1 MFARYGS
8 LCRALFL
15 MIMPLAAASCA
26 PTEYRIPPSRLDS
39 LPVRAEIADVPFHP
53 QEFQQC
59 GPAALAMVLNWSG
72 SHVTPEEISH
82 EIYTPGRK
90 GTLQPLLVSAA
101 REHNRLPFVIDDFL
115 SLLQEI
121 AAGHPVLVLQN
132 LALSWYPRWHYAVV
146 IGYDSQEELVIL
158 RSGDIF
164 RKQSP
169 WKVFLRTWDR
179 ADHWGML
186 ALPLTDLPASA
197 DEQSYLEAVL
207 PLETIGRW
215 EEAATAYQTALE
227 RWPKGV
233 GAHMGL
239 GNSRYA
245 MGNLEK
251 AEEAFR
257 RAAELCP
264 ACGDAFNNLA
274 HVLAAQ
280 GRYEEA
286 EDAAREALRLGGPN
300 EAVYRETMEEIKEK
314 SEHRTQ

>member
-1 MFARYGS
+1 
-8 LCRALFL
+8 
-15 MIMPLAAASCA
+15 
-26 PTEYRIPPSRLDS
+26 
-39 LPVRAEIADVPFHP
+39 
-53 QEFQQC
+53 
-59 GPAALAMVLNWSG
+59 MVLNWWG
-72 SHVTPEEISH
+72 SPVTPEEISH

-101 REHNRLPFVIDDFL
+101 REHNRLPFVIDDFP

-164 RKQSP
+164 RKESP
-169 WKVFLRTWDR
+169 WKVFLRTWER
-179 ADHWGML
+179 ADCWGL
-186 ALPLTDLPASA
+186 VVLPLRELPASA
-197 DEQSYLEAVL
+197 DAESYLEAVL
-207 PLETIGRW
+207 PLETTGRW
-215 EEAATAYQTALE
+215 EDASIAYTTALKQ
-227 RWPKGV
+227 WPESV
-233 GAHMGL
+233 GARMGL
-239 GNSRYA
+239 GNSQYA
-245 MGNLEK
+245 LGNLEA

-274 HVLAAQ
+274 HVVAAQ

-300 EAVYRETMEEIKEK
+300 EAIYRETMEEIKKK